1 VKPQSS
7 LTLLAIET
15 SSDVGTVCLLNTGAQ
30 PWVRIEMAA
39 TGIKLSDWILP
50 AIDRLLSAAGET
62 LAHIDAIAFG
72 SGPGAFTGVRTACA
86 TAQALAYAHAKPLVA
101 VSSMEALAAL
111 VDASHVTVVLD
122 ARMGEI
128 YVAAYQRDAHRV
140 LTETM
145 PPRVAKPADIEHTTA
160 TSLFIGSGVPLLP
173 NANARATNAAA
184 MPLQNMDD
192 ASLQQRWA
200 EGVAR
205 GALTRLQRG
214 ECVDPL
220 SAEPSYVRNKVA
232 LTEVER
238 ALA

>member
-1 VKPQSS
+1 VKLQSS

-15 SSDVGTVCLLNTGAQ
+15 SSDVGTVCLFNTSAQ

-39 TGIKLSDWILP
+39 TGTKLSDWIVP
-50 AIDRLLSAAGET
+50 AIDRLLSTAGET

-86 TAQALAYAHAKPLVA
+86 TAQALAYAHAKPLIA

-111 VDASHVTVVLD
+111 VDAPDVTVVLD

-128 YVAAYQRDAHRV
+128 YVAAYQRDAHGT
-140 LTETM
+140 LTETK
-145 PPRVAKPADIEHTTA
+145 PPWVAKPADVEHTNA
-160 TSLFIGSGVPLLP
+160 SSLFIGSGVSLLP
-173 NANARATNAAA
+173 NVNARAIDVTA
-184 MPLQNMDD
+184 MPMQNMDNT
-192 ASLQQRWA
+192 SLQQRWA

-205 GALTRLQRG
+205 VALTRLQRG
-214 ECVDPL
+214 EYVDPL

-232 LTEVER
+232 LTEAER